1 MNILAFGAHP
11 DDIEIGMG
19 GTLSR
24 FSDAG
29 HNVIGII
36 ATTPPDSAV
45 RTIEARN
52 AAKILGIKIIL
63 MEIDFEEL
71 YFSRKIVQIIDDILF
86 KYKPDIVF
94 THWNNDSHQDHNAL
108 TNGVIAA
115 TRKNNCSV
123 YMYEQTLPGG
133 IVPYSFSAE
142 MYIDISKSI
151 DRKINSI
158 RAHKS
163 QHEKLSDSWI
173 QGVKGR
179 AMYRGSQINT
189 EFAEAFEV
197 IKEIFRIV

>member
-71 YFSRKIVQIIDDILF
+71 YFSRKIVQIIDDLLF

-94 THWNNDSHQDHNAL
+94 THWNNESHQEHNAL

-115 TRKNNCSV
+115 TRKNSCSV

-189 EFAEAFEV
+189 EFAEAFQV
-197 IKEIFRIV
+197 IKEIYKIE